1 MGCLRR
7 DLLELVAEQI
17 PRSDVGHGP
26 EERAEAV
33 VQQEPLDAHAEQ
45 PSESRRHGT
54 QPWNEVG
61 EDERPH
67 PVSAEKGLRSTYAR
81 VRLERDA
88 AEQVQDMPAPI
99 ATQVVPDEIAR
110 QAGGHS

>member
-17 PRSDVGHGP
+17 SRSDVGHGP
-26 EERAEAV
+26 EECAEAIV
-33 VQQEPLDAHAEQ
+33 EQEPLDAHAEQ
-45 PSESRRHGT
+45 PSKSRRHGT

-67 PVSAEKGLRSTYAR
+67 PVSAEEVLRSTYAR

-88 AEQVQDMPAPI
+88 AEQVQDMSSPI
-99 ATQVVPDEIAR
+99 ATQVVPDEITH
-110 QAGGHS
+110 QACGHS